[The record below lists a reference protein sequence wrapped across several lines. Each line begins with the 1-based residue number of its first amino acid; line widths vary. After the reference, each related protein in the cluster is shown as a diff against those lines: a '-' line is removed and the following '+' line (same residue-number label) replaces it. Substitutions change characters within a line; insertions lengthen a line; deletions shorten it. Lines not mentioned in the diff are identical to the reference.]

1 MEAEYNQIGK
11 GGLEAYYL
19 TNLLGNP
26 YDSTVMVANL
36 MFSGLLE
43 ELPSL
48 KLCVAHGGGFAPYQ
62 IGRLEHG
69 HRVRPETRA
78 NTQTAP
84 SELLRG
90 LFFDTLTFNPGA
102 LRYLTDLVGAERI
115 ALGSDAPFGMG
126 DEDPL
131 ATVEAVP
138 SLTSEERDA
147 IFSSTALKLLGEEE
161 G

>member
-1 MEAEYNQIGK
+1 MQLSSGFW
-11 GGLEAYYL
+11 
-19 TNLLGNP
+19 
-26 YDSTVMVANL
+26 NL

-48 KLCVAHGGGFAPYQ
+48 KLCVAHGGGFAPFQ

-90 LFFDTLTFNPGA
+90 LFFDTLTFNPRA
-102 LRYLTDLVGAERI
+102 LRYLADLVGAERI
-115 ALGSDAPFGMG
+115 ALGSDAPFDMG

-131 ATVEAVP
+131 ATVETVP
-138 SLTSEERDA
+138 GLTSEERDA
-147 IFSSTALKLLGEEE
+147 ILSGTALKLLGEEDA
-161 G
+161 